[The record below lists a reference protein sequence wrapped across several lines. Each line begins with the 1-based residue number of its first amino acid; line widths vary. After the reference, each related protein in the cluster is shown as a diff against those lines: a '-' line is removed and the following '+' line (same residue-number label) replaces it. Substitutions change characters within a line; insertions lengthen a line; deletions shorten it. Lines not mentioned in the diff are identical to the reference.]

1 MAYGVWRLN
10 PTCTH
15 CMASWL
21 PLVDESLE
29 YVPMHLQSQRR
40 DMTDLLISLGH
51 GDMRETLVDKSLTDQ
66 STSHYGLETT
76 SYHFRPSVSRT
87 FLLIPTSSSEP
98 IDKDRIEGIGETHE
112 TLRSK
117 CASGGLK
124 SIRSMY
130 SAYSSGSFMQYIHT
144 M

>member
-1 MAYGVWRLN
+1 
-10 PTCTH
+10 
-15 CMASWL
+15 MASWL

-40 DMTDLLISLGH
+40 DVTDLLISLGH

-66 STSHYGLETT
+66 FTSLSSRDYLISFQT
-76 SYHFRPSVSRT
+76 SVSRT